1 MNIKYIPVSDPRNHV
16 NYGELVDL
24 WFLDKRVEIAVQMN
38 PEKTK
43 PGSERYEW
51 TRGLIEF
58 LQTKHNRYNFALHIN
73 GSWCKDIFNGN
84 IPPELKPLFYA
95 SKSYDGSPVVGR
107 IQLNFPK
114 NNTVKFKKLESGR
127 MKLVP
132 STNNDFVFNPY
143 NLKSVIDFFPTQDF
157 IIQYNADTRGM
168 VDMLDKTGAKF
179 QLLFDDSRGLGIP
192 AGTWCEPVYP
202 GRHLQG
208 YAGGLTPE
216 TVAENLDKIAKVAG
230 KHPTWTD
237 VEGGIQLPTGEFKPN
252 GDPIKLFNSARAAQY
267 INNILAWEQKHR

>member
-1 MNIKYIPVSDPRNHV
+1 MNLKYITVSDPRNHI
-16 NYGELVDL
+16 NYNELVDL

-58 LQTKHNRYNFALHIN
+58 LKNKRDWRNFALHIN
-73 GSWCKDIFNGN
+73 GSWCQDIFNGN
-84 IPPELKPLFYA
+84 IPPELKSLFYA
-95 SKSYDGSPVVGR
+95 SKPNGSSPIVGR

-114 NNTVKFKKLESGR
+114 GKTI
-127 MKLVP
+127 
-132 STNNDFVFNPY
+132 DFNPY
-143 NLKSVIDFFPTQDF
+143 KLKSVIDSFTTQDF

-202 GRHLQG
+202 DRHLQG

-216 TVAENLDKIAKVAG
+216 TVAENLDKIAQVAG

-237 VEGGIQLPTGEFKPN
+237 VEGGIQLPTDEFKPD
-252 GDPIKLFNSARAAQY
+252 GKQIKLFNSARAAQY
-267 INNILAWEQKHR
+267 IQNTLSWEQKHR